1 MEMVL
6 TARQYARIR
15 RKVRTKKRNEP
26 PRLTVG
32 EEVFNAISHGFGA
45 ALAITGLVLLLL
57 RSDTPL
63 EIMASC
69 FYGISMV
76 VMMSMSS
83 IYHAMP
89 AGSGVK
95 RLWRRFDYTSIYLLI
110 GGTFAPILL
119 VYYGGRLEIALFCV
133 QWGVILL
140 GVTLLLVFGAGA
152 LAAPAFYAV
161 FFDRLERADVPAGD
175 VPKQPDAAVV
185 HPGGRRGVYA
195 GDDPLCEEGEV
206 QPLRMACVR
215 PGGGGAALDRHLHA
229 DLLRSGQNSQMR
241 PFFLNGENLLS
252 VGSPGGYCFGSI
264 CRGFFCLRGSVRRCA
279 PPFARAAFGR
289 RMHLTF
295 FCKYRMIS

>member
-119 VYYGGRLEIALFCV
+119 VYYGGRLEITLFCV

-140 GVTLLLVFGAGA
+140 GVTLLLVFGPGRWRPLHFTLYFLIGWSGLMFLPEMYQNNRTLLWFILAGGVVYTLGMIPFA
-152 LAAPAFYAV
+152 KKGKYNHCVWHVFVLAAAV
-161 FFDRLERADVPAGD
+161 
-175 VPKQPDAAVV
+175 
-185 HPGGRRGVYA
+185 
-195 GDDPLCEEGEV
+195 
-206 QPLRMACVR
+206 
-215 PGGGGAALDRHLHA
+215 LHWIGIYT
-229 DLLRSGQNSQMR
+229 RI
-241 PFFLNGENLLS
+241 
-252 VGSPGGYCFGSI
+252 Y
-264 CRGFFCLRGSVRRCA
+264 
-279 PPFARAAFGR
+279 
-289 RMHLTF
+289 
-295 FCKYRMIS
+295 